1 LEDKKEEAA
10 KYKDYFD
17 FSEPI
22 HKIPSHRILAVLRGF
37 LEGFLRMNISPE
49 EEDAL
54 YDIEQKYITGSLN
67 SSVEQVKKAIKDSY
81 KRLLQPSLETEFR
94 TALKARGDED
104 AINVFAENLRQL
116 LLSSPLGSKKY

>member
-1 LEDKKEEAA
+1 
-10 KYKDYFD
+10 
-17 FSEPI
+17 
-22 HKIPSHRILAVLRGF
+22 
-37 LEGFLRMNISPE
+37 
-49 EEDAL
+49 L
-54 YDIEQKYITGSLN
+54 YDIEAKVYYRGLN

-116 LLSSPLGSKKY
+116 LLSSPLGSKKMC